1 MARYSKFVD
10 YWEQQEEFAQSN
22 NFPMPDRSNP
32 TKEQLVDLEELG
44 CTVYIV
50 LWDRIFGGKHD
61 SFNIYAFANILG
73 F

>member
-22 NFPMPDRSNP
+22 NLPMPDRSNP
-32 TKEQLVDLEELG
+32 TKEQLADLEELG

-50 LWDRIFGGKHD
+50 L
-61 SFNIYAFANILG
+61 
-73 F
+73 